1 MIILTEAAQV
11 QLKKTIESQPD
22 FFIRV
27 GIVGGGCSGF
37 EYKLDLWPKEE
48 GDDPARYNKYDYEGF
63 SVLVDKKAELYID
76 GTTLD
81 WYEDPMTQGFKF
93 DNPNATKTCGC
104 GSSFGIS

>member
-11 QLKKTIESQPD
+11 QLKKTIEGQPD
-22 FFIRV
+22 YYVRV
-27 GIVGGGCSGF
+27 GIAGGGCSGF
-37 EYKLDLWPKEE
+37 EYKLDLLPKEE
-48 GDDPARYNKYDYEGF
+48 QDSAVYNKYDYEGF

-81 WYEDPMTQGFKF
+81 WYEDQMKQGFKF

-104 GSSFGIS
+104 VSSFGIS

>member
-11 QLKKTIESQPD
+11 QLKKTIEGQPD

-48 GDDPARYNKYDYEGF
+48 GDDPAKYNKYDYEGF
-63 SVLVDKKAELYID
+63 SVLVDKKAELYIY
-76 GTTLD
+76 GTTYVCL
-81 WYEDPMTQGFKF
+81 YEYH
-93 DNPNATKTCGC
+93 ATWIYTYLSLYIPLWNSVQRSK
-104 GSSFGIS
+104 